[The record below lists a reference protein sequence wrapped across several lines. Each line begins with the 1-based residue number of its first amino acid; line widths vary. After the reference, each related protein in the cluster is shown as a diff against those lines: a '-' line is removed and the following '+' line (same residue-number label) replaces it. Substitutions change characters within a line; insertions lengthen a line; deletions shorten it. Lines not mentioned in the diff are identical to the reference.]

1 MHDWKIYLLPKL
13 ANSNTTINQLILDL
27 CGIFWKTCL
36 NTTQHGCRI
45 RLDTIVY
52 SETYLHNVV
61 HDVTDSAPP
70 PSGENMTVLNTADWL
85 LGCSTPPTAP
95 STKDYGILHVC
106 VE

>member
-1 MHDWKIYLLPKL
+1 MSTSELHKSDTFMWNLLE
-13 ANSNTTINQLILDL
+13 NM
-27 CGIFWKTCL
+27 L
-36 NTTQHGCRI
+36 NTTQCVCRI
-45 RLDTIVY
+45 RLDSLVF
-52 SETYLHNVV
+52 SETFLHNVV